1 MIDFI
6 ASIFG
11 ALIRLIYDLV
21 GSNYGLSIILF
32 TVLTKLVLFPMNY
45 KQSKAM
51 KEMQKLAPMQ
61 EEIRQK
67 YKGNKEKQ
75 AEELAKVY
83 EQHKINPM
91 AGCLPLLIQL
101 PIIFAMFYIVRQP
114 LTYILQLP
122 DATVIEYAQEYLE
135 KEEVT
140 EKEAKAVEINMASKL
155 GLIDMNFLGVD
166 FGDVPSES
174 MNKEAQDRPSKW
186 TLVVPILSIL
196 LSYLQT
202 WITQRKS
209 TMTEE
214 QKEQQKSMNI
224 MMPILSGYISYIM
237 PLALGIYWLLGN
249 ILGIISQLIIDW
261 MLDDKKVLLP
271 QEIKK

>member
-6 ASIFG
+6 ASILG
-11 ALIRLIYDLV
+11 ALIRLIYDLL
-21 GSNYGLSIILF
+21 GNNYGLSIILF
-32 TVLTKLVLFPMNY
+32 TVLTKLVLFPINY
-45 KQSKAM
+45 KQTKAM

-83 EQHKINPM
+83 EQYKINPM
-91 AGCLPLLIQL
+91 SGCLPLLIQL
-101 PIIFAMFYIVRQP
+101 PIIIAMFYIVRQP

-155 GLIDMNFLGVD
+155 ELIDMNFLGVD
-166 FGDVPSES
+166 FGAVPSDS
-174 MNKEAQDRPSKW
+174 MKKDVENAPSKW
-186 TLVVPILSIL
+186 TLTVPILSIL

-202 WITQRKS
+202 WLSQRKS

-214 QKEQQKSMNI
+214 QKQQQKSMNI

-249 ILGIISQLIIDW
+249 VLGIISQLIIDW
-261 MLDDKKVLLP
+261 MLGKEKILLP
-271 QEIKK
+271 QDSKK

>member
-21 GSNYGLSIILF
+21 GNNYGLSIILF
-32 TVLTKLVLFPMNY
+32 TVLTKLILFPINF
-45 KQSKAM
+45 KQAKAM
-51 KEMQKLAPMQ
+51 KAMQKLAPMQ
-61 EEIRQK
+61 EEIKQK
-67 YKGNKEKQ
+67 YKGNREKQ

-91 AGCLPLLIQL
+91 GGCLPLLIQL
-101 PIIFAMFYIVRQP
+101 PIILSMFYIVRQP

-122 DATVIEYAQEYLE
+122 EETVIEFAKEYLA
-135 KEEVT
+135 KEEVD
-140 EKEAKAVEINMASKL
+140 EKEARSVEISIASSKEL
-155 GLIDMNFLGVD
+155 VDMRFLGID
-166 FGDVPSES
+166 FGDVPADS
-174 MNKEAQDRPSKW
+174 MKKDIDNKTSKW
-186 TLVVPILSIL
+186 TLVIPVLSVL

-202 WITQRKS
+202 LLTQRKS
-209 TMTEE
+209 GMTEE

-249 ILGIISQLIIDW
+249 VLGIISQAIID
-261 MLDDKKVLLP
+261 LLLSKEKILL
-271 QEIKK
+271 QAEK

>member
-21 GSNYGLSIILF
+21 GSNYGLSIIIF

-45 KQSKAM
+45 KQAKAM
-51 KEMQKLAPMQ
+51 KEMQKLAPLQ
-61 EEIRQK
+61 DEIREK

-101 PIIFAMFYIVRQP
+101 PIIIAMFYIVRQP

-122 DATVIEYAQEYLE
+122 DATVIEYAQEYLG
-135 KEEVT
+135 KEDVD
-140 EKEAKAVEINMASKL
+140 EKEAKNVEINIASSKD
-155 GLIDMNFLGVD
+155 LIDMRFLGID
-166 FGDVPSES
+166 FGDVPADS
-174 MNKEAQDRPSKW
+174 MKKDVENKPSKW
-186 TLVVPILSIL
+186 TLLVPVLSIL

-202 WITQRKS
+202 WLSQRKS

-214 QKEQQKSMNI
+214 QKQQQKSMNI

-249 ILGIISQLIIDW
+249 VLGIISQLVID
-261 MLDDKKVLLP
+261 LLLSKEKILLQAESKK
-271 QEIKK
+271 

>member
-11 ALIRLIYDLV
+11 TLIRFIYDLV

-45 KQSKAM
+45 KQAKAM
-51 KEMQKLAPMQ
+51 KEMQKLAPLQ
-61 EEIRQK
+61 DEIREK

-75 AEELAKVY
+75 AEELAKAY

-101 PIIFAMFYIVRQP
+101 PIIIAMFYIVRQP

-122 DATVIEYAQEYLE
+122 DATVIEYAQEYLD

-155 GLIDMNFLGVD
+155 GLIDMNFAGVD
-166 FGDVPSES
+166 FGAVPSES
-174 MNKEAQDRPSKW
+174 MNKELQDRPSKW
-186 TLVVPILSIL
+186 TLVVPVLSIL

-202 WITQRKS
+202 WLSQRKS

-214 QKEQQKSMNI
+214 QKQQQKSMNI

-249 ILGIISQLIIDW
+249 VLGIISQLIIDW
-261 MLDDKKVLLP
+261 MLSKEKVLLP
-271 QEIKK
+271 LNEKK

>member
-1 MIDFI
+1 MIDGI

-11 ALIRLIYDLV
+11 ALIRFLYELL
-21 GSNYGLSIILF
+21 GNNYGLSIILF
-32 TVLTKLVLFPMNY
+32 TILTKLVLFPINY
-45 KQSKAM
+45 KQAKAM
-51 KEMQKLAPMQ
+51 KDIQKLAPMQ

-83 EQHKINPM
+83 EQYKINPM

-101 PIIFAMFYIVRQP
+101 PIILAMFYIVRQP

-122 DATVIEYAQEYLE
+122 TSTVIEYAEEYL
-135 KEEVT
+135 
-140 EKEAKAVEINMASKL
+140 EKEAKAVEINIASSKE
-155 GLIDMNFLGVD
+155 LIDMNFLGMD
-166 FGDVPSES
+166 FGAVPSES
-174 MNKEAQDRPSKW
+174 MKKDIQNRPSKW

-202 WITQRKS
+202 WISQRKS
-209 TMTEE
+209 NMTEE
-214 QKEQQKSMNI
+214 QKQQQKSMNI

-249 ILGIISQLIIDW
+249 IFGIISQLVIDW
-261 MLDDKKVLLP
+261 LIGRKKILL
-271 QEIKK
+271 QGEIKK